1 MPINLNN
8 NVLNSLGVD
17 FLNESTIIQNN
28 LLFHWDANN
37 MASYPGSG
45 TSWFSLTSNSRTATL
60 NNGPTYDNSTNGGFI
75 TFDGSNDSATFTT
88 FTLGNGEL
96 PWTICAW
103 VRTTT
108 AADGLGAG
116 SILSNSS
123 GGPVYAALSINT
135 GKITYWTYSGGWFR
149 IMGATTVNNNR
160 WNFLCWAQKSN
171 YYMDMYVNGVIDLSN
186 GYSASGNNNPIDI
199 MGASWAAPFNGSIG
213 SVMVYN
219 TTLSAAQILQN
230 YNSTRH
236 RFGV

>member
-17 FLNESTIIQNN
+17 FLNESTIIQNG

-60 NNGPTYDNSTNGGFI
+60 NNGPTYNNSTNGGFI

-88 FTLGNGEL
+88 FTLGNGDS
-96 PWTICAW
+96 PWTIMAW

-108 AADGLGAG
+108 GADGLGAG

-123 GGPVYAALSINT
+123 GGPVYSALSINQ
-135 GKITYWTYSGGWFR
+135 GKITYWTYFNGWFR
-149 IMGATTVNNNR
+149 IMGSTTVNNNR
-160 WNFLCWAQKSN
+160 WNFLCWVQKNN
-171 YYMDMYVNGVIDLSN
+171 YYMDMYVNSILDHSN
-186 GYSASGNNNPIDI
+186 GYTPSGNNNPIDI

>member
-1 MPINLNN
+1 MSINLNN
-8 NVLNSLGVD
+8 NELNSLGVE
-17 FLNESTIIQNN
+17 FLNESTIINDG
-28 LLFHWDANN
+28 LLFHWNANI

-45 TSWFSLTSNSRTATL
+45 TSWFSLTPNTRTATL
-60 NNGPTYDNSTNGGFI
+60 NNGPIYNNSTNGGFI
-75 TFDGSNDSATFTT
+75 TFDGANDSATFTT
-88 FTLGNGEL
+88 FTLGNGDL
-96 PWTICAW
+96 PWTIMAW

-108 AADGLGAG
+108 GVDGLGQG

-123 GGPVYAALSINT
+123 GGPVYAALSINL
-135 GKITYWTYSGGWFR
+135 GKITYWTYENGWFR
-149 IMGATTVNNNR
+149 IVGATNVSNNR
-160 WNFLCWAQKSN
+160 WNLLCWVQKN
-171 YYMDMYVNGVIDLSN
+171 NNYMDMYVNGVIDFSN
-186 GYSASGNNNPIDI
+186 GYSRSGNNNPIDI

>member
-60 NNGPTYDNSTNGGFI
+60 NNGPTYNNSTNGGFI

-96 PWTICAW
+96 PWTIMAW

-108 AADGLGAG
+108 GADGLGQG
-116 SILSNSS
+116 PILSNSS
-123 GGPVYAALSINT
+123 GGPVYSALSINQ
-135 GKITYWTYSGGWFR
+135 GKITYWTYFNGWFR
-149 IMGATTVNNNR
+149 IMGSTTVNNNR
-160 WNFLCWAQKSN
+160 WNFLCWVQKNN
-171 YYMDMYVNGVIDLSN
+171 YYMDMYVNSILDHSN
-186 GYSASGNNNPIDI
+186 GYTPSGNNNPIDI

-219 TTLSAAQILQN
+219 TTLSASQILQN

>member
-17 FLNESTIIQNN
+17 FLNETTIIQSG
-28 LLFHWDANN
+28 LLFHWDANI

-45 TSWFSLTSNSRTATL
+45 TSWFSLTPNTRTATL
-60 NNGPTYDNSTNGGFI
+60 NNGPTYNNSTNGGFI
-75 TFDGSNDSATFTT
+75 TFDGANDSATFTT
-88 FTLGNGEL
+88 FTLGNGDL
-96 PWTICAW
+96 PWTIMAW

-108 AADGLGAG
+108 GADGLGQG

-123 GGPVYAALSINT
+123 GGPVYAALSINQ
-135 GKITYWTYSGGWFR
+135 GKITYWTYESFWYR
-149 IMGATTVNNNR
+149 IMGATNVNNNR
-160 WNFLCWAQKSN
+160 WNLLCWVQKN
-171 YYMDMYVNGVIDLSN
+171 NNFMDMYVNGVIDLSN
-186 GYSASGNNNPIDI
+186 GYSRSGNNNPIDI
-199 MGASWAAPFNGSIG
+199 MGASWTAPFNGSIG

>member
-17 FLNESTIIQNN
+17 FLNETTIIQNG

-60 NNGPTYDNSTNGGFI
+60 NNGPTYNNSTNGGFI

-88 FTLGNGEL
+88 FTLGNGNL
-96 PWTICAW
+96 PWTIMAW

-108 AADGLGAG
+108 GADGLGAG

-123 GGPVYAALSINT
+123 GGPVYSALSINA
-135 GKITYWTYSGGWFR
+135 GKITYWTYENNWFR
-149 IMGATTVNNNR
+149 IMGGTNVNNNR
-160 WNFLCWAQKSN
+160 WNLLCWVQKN
-171 YYMDMYVNGVIDLSN
+171 NNFMDMYVNGVIDLSN
-186 GYSASGNNNPIDI
+186 GYSRSGNNNPIDI

>member
-60 NNGPTYDNSTNGGFI
+60 NNGPTYNNSTNGGFI

-88 FTLGNGEL
+88 FTLGNGNL
-96 PWTICAW
+96 PWTIMAW

-108 AADGLGAG
+108 GADGLGAG

-123 GGPVYAALSINT
+123 GGPVYSALSINA
-135 GKITYWTYSGGWFR
+135 GKITYWTYENNWFR
-149 IMGATTVNNNR
+149 IMGGTNVNNNR
-160 WNFLCWAQKSN
+160 WNLLCWVQKN
-171 YYMDMYVNGVIDLSN
+171 NNFMDMYVNGVIDLSN
-186 GYSASGNNNPIDI
+186 GYSRSGNNNPIDI

>member
-60 NNGPTYDNSTNGGFI
+60 NNGPTYNNATNGGFI

-88 FTLGNGEL
+88 FTLGNGDL
-96 PWTICAW
+96 PWTIMAW

-108 AADGLGAG
+108 GADSLGGG

-123 GGPVYAALSINT
+123 GGPVYSALSINA
-135 GKITYWTYSGGWFR
+135 GKITYWTYENGWFR
-149 IMGATTVNNNR
+149 IMGGTNVNNNR
-160 WNFLCWAQKSN
+160 WNLLCWVQKN
-171 YYMDMYVNGVIDLSN
+171 NNFMDMYVNGVIDLTN
-186 GYSASGNNNPIDI
+186 GYSRSGNNNPIDI

>member
-60 NNGPTYDNSTNGGFI
+60 NNGPTYNNSTNGGFI

-96 PWTICAW
+96 PWTIMAW

-108 AADGLGAG
+108 GADGLGAG

-123 GGPVYAALSINT
+123 GGPVYSALSINQ
-135 GKITYWTYSGGWFR
+135 GKITYWTYFNGWFR
-149 IMGATTVNNNR
+149 IMGSTTVNNNR
-160 WNFLCWAQKSN
+160 WNFLCWVQKNN
-171 YYMDMYVNGVIDLSN
+171 YYMDMYVNSILDHSN
-186 GYSASGNNNPIDI
+186 GYTPSGNNNPIDI

-219 TTLSAAQILQN
+219 TTLSASQILQN